1 MRVLLVDPPHEIF
14 KFFRGRMPS
23 PSLTALSAYIENDF
37 EMRVI
42 DCTVQDKPWAAL
54 EAEVRSFQPDV
65 VGISAI
71 STSYIYDA
79 MNAAYLVKQIDP
91 SIVTVG
97 GGVHMSLMPEE
108 SLHKCPSMDYIVMG
122 EGEVTLMEFLKAI
135 ESGRKDLENI
145 PGLAFRKDSG
155 YHIGARRE
163 LIADLDTLPLPGYHH
178 FPMHKYMMP
187 SLGMA
192 THNSIVLTTA
202 RGCEG
207 ICNYCSE
214 AKLWR
219 STWRPKSAPRVLE
232 EMELLY
238 KKYDKYSFMFGD
250 DSFNWDRGRVEDF
263 IIELEKK
270 KLPVHFWFQTRAE
283 HLLRD
288 ADLLPRLKKLG
299 LYMISMGV
307 ETPSEAALK
316 NYRKKQTAGVALN
329 AMKTIKD
336 NGLLLITNIMFG
348 DIDDT
353 EETLQQ
359 TIDFAKPY
367 SDHFAICLTTP
378 LPGTEYY
385 KRAKEQGR
393 IKVWDYSKY
402 DMLNPVMETRTL
414 SIEKL
419 AEIHPAAIQKF
430 YSRFRVFWDAFFS
443 TNPYLRKNNRFF
455 VNVAWEV
462 ITHKPWVQKNYVPFE
477 KYMEEKTGKA
487 FERVH
492 F

>member
-1 MRVLLVDPPHEIF
+1 MKVLLVDPPHEIF

-42 DCTVQDKPWAAL
+42 DCTVQDEPWAAL
-54 EAEVRSFQPDV
+54 EAKIRSFKPQV

-108 SLHKCPSMDYIVMG
+108 SLEKCPSMDYIVMG

-135 ESGRKDLENI
+135 ESGRTDLENI
-145 PGLAFRKDSG
+145 PGLAFRKDG
-155 YHIGARRE
+155 AYHIGERRQY
-163 LIADLDTLPLPGYHH
+163 IADLDTLPLPGYHH

-207 ICNYCSE
+207 VCNYCSE

-283 HLLRD
+283 TAKDPDYQVFLSKITMKDVALFYARHPDRLGAPQPAQPFQQAAQHLARARSHVERQGDGDEQRD
-288 ADLLPRLKKLG
+288 AEKRHDTGPLTLEGHALPTAPLHNSHTSSVRLPARIGGML
-299 LYMISMGV
+299 
-307 ETPSEAALK
+307 
-316 NYRKKQTAGVALN
+316 
-329 AMKTIKD
+329 
-336 NGLLLITNIMFG
+336 
-348 DIDDT
+348 
-353 EETLQQ
+353 TLQPVRQ
-359 TIDFAKPY
+359 LRASTFWRRCPSPRCA
-367 SDHFAICLTTP
+367 TP
-378 LPGTEYY
+378 
-385 KRAKEQGR
+385 
-393 IKVWDYSKY
+393 
-402 DMLNPVMETRTL
+402 
-414 SIEKL
+414 
-419 AEIHPAAIQKF
+419 
-430 YSRFRVFWDAFFS
+430 
-443 TNPYLRKNNRFF
+443 
-455 VNVAWEV
+455 
-462 ITHKPWVQKNYVPFE
+462 
-477 KYMEEKTGKA
+477 
-487 FERVH
+487 
-492 F
+492 